1 MDTRKIGI
9 FLKELR
15 KQNDMTQEQLGERIG
30 VTNKTISRWETGNY
44 MPPIECLKLLSEL
57 YAISIN
63 EIIAGKRLTEEN
75 YKIEAEENITVAFEQ
90 IESRKIKLDKSMIA
104 LYSIIHV
111 LTIGIIFLMSGL
123 SYSTAT
129 EKVKGIMVI
138 AFLLVIVCISNA
150 SLMANAMFRKDKK

>member
-9 FLKELR
+9 FLKKLR

-75 YKIEAEENITVAFEQ
+75 YKIEAEENITVAFEK
-90 IESRKIKLDKSMIA
+90 IESRKIKLDKLMIA
-104 LYSIIHV
+104 LYSIINV

-123 SYSTAT
+123 SYSAT
-129 EKVKGIMVI
+129 IEKVKGIMVI
-138 AFLLVIVCISNA
+138 VFLLVIVCISNA
-150 SLMANAMFRKDKK
+150 SIIVNAIFRKEKS